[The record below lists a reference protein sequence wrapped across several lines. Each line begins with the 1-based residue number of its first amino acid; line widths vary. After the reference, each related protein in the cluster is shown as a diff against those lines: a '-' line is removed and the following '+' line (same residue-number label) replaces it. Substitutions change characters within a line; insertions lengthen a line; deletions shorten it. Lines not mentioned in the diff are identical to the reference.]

1 MFLVFFFFAHLQ
13 IFCLYSKV
21 SLETQIDN
29 AVEMNLIRMYQS
41 MLDGATEAYEAKVAS
56 IKKKAGQADIHTSLI
71 ANGVLT
77 IER

>member
-1 MFLVFFFFAHLQ
+1 MANYKLES
-13 IFCLYSKV
+13 IRNNYINRKV

-29 AVEMNLIRMYQS
+29 AVEMSLIRMYQS